1 MKFTV
6 NERCIGCALCTSISA
21 EVFEMSG
28 EGVAFVKKQPEEGV
42 LTAKAVEAMEACPVD
57 AIEKH

>member
-1 MKFTV
+1 MKFSV

-21 EVFEMSG
+21 ETFEMSG
-28 EGVAFVKKQPEEGV
+28 DGVAVVKHQPDEGV
-42 LTAKAVEAMEACPVD
+42 LTAKAVEALEACPVD